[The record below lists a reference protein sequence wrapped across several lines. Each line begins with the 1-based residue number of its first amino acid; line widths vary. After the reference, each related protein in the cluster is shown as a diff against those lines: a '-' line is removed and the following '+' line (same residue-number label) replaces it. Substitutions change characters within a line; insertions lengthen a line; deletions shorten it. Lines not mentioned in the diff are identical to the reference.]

1 MTKLARF
8 AIALSVIA
16 VFAGAP
22 LVRAV
27 ADDASDRA
35 KIDAD
40 VKEAVANLYKTVG
53 GSKELA
59 QKSKGMLV
67 FPSVVKAGLGVG
79 GQYGKGA
86 LLIKGRP
93 VGYYSTA
100 AASFG
105 FQAGAQARS
114 LVFMFMT
121 DEALQKFQN
130 SKGWD
135 VGGDA
140 TVTAVKTGVNGALD
154 FSTVN
159 QPVVAIAYA
168 NSGLMADLS
177 LKGTKVSKLD
187 LAPSEASGSSTR

>member
-1 MTKLARF
+1 MIKLARI
-8 AIALSVIA
+8 AITLSVIA
-16 VFAGAP
+16 IFGGAP
-22 LVRAV
+22 FARAF

-35 KIDAD
+35 KIDSD
-40 VKEAVANLYKTVG
+40 VKAAVAELYKTVG

-59 QKSKGMLV
+59 AKSKGMLV
-67 FPSVVKAGLGVG
+67 FPSVVKAGFGVG
-79 GQYGKGA
+79 AQYGKGA
-86 LLIKGRP
+86 LLIKQRP
-93 VGYYSTA
+93 VAYYSTA

-121 DEALQKFQN
+121 DEALRKFQN
-130 SKGWD
+130 SNGWD

-140 TVTAVKTGVNGALD
+140 TVTAVKTGANGALD

-187 LAPSEASGSSTR
+187 LSPGEASGSSTR

>member
-1 MTKLARF
+1 MSKLARF

-16 VFAGAP
+16 VIGGAP
-22 LVRAV
+22 ALRAF

-35 KIDAD
+35 KIDSD
-40 VKEAVANLYKTVG
+40 VKASVAELYKTVG

-59 QKSKGMLV
+59 DKAKGMLV
-67 FPSVVKAGLGVG
+67 FPSVYKAGFGVG

-86 LLIKGRP
+86 LLIKQRP

-114 LVFMFMT
+114 LVFLFMT
-121 DEALQKFQN
+121 DEALKKFQTTN
-130 SKGWD
+130 GWD

-168 NSGLMADLS
+168 NTGLMADLS

-187 LAPSEASGSSTR
+187 ISPSEASGSSTH

>member
-1 MTKLARF
+1 MSKLARF

-16 VFAGAP
+16 VFTGAP
-22 LVRAV
+22 ALRAV

-35 KIDAD
+35 KIDTD
-40 VKEAVANLYKTVG
+40 VKASIAELYKTVG

-59 QKSKGMLV
+59 AKAKGILV
-67 FPSVVKAGLGVG
+67 FPSVYKAGFGVG
-79 GQYGKGA
+79 AQYGKGA
-86 LLIKGRP
+86 LLIKQRP
-93 VGYYSTA
+93 VAYYSTA

-105 FQAGAQARS
+105 FQAGAQERS

-121 DEALQKFQN
+121 DEALHKFQN
-130 SKGWD
+130 TNGWD

-140 TVTAVKTGVNGALD
+140 TVTAVKTGVNGAID
-154 FSTVN
+154 FASVN

-168 NSGLMADLS
+168 NAGLMADLS

-187 LAPSEASGSSTR
+187 LSPSEASGSSTR

>member
-1 MTKLARF
+1 MSKLARF

-16 VFAGAP
+16 IFGSAP
-22 LVRAV
+22 VMRAV
-27 ADDASDRA
+27 ADDTSDRA
-35 KIDAD
+35 KIDSD
-40 VKEAVANLYKTVG
+40 VKAAVAELYKTVG

-59 QKSKGMLV
+59 AKSKGMLV
-67 FPSVVKAGLGVG
+67 FPSVVKAGFGVG
-79 GQYGKGA
+79 AQYGKGA
-86 LLIKGRP
+86 LLIKRRP
-93 VGYYSTA
+93 VAYYSTA

-121 DEALQKFQN
+121 DEALRKFQN
-130 SKGWD
+130 SQGWD

-140 TVTAVKTGVNGALD
+140 TVTAVKTGANGALD

-159 QPVVAIAYA
+159 QPVVAIAYG

-187 LAPSEASGSSTR
+187 LSPAEASGSTTR

>member
-1 MTKLARF
+1 MSKLARF
-8 AIALSVIA
+8 AIALSIIA
-16 VFAGAP
+16 IFGGAP
-22 LVRAV
+22 VVRAL
-27 ADDASDRA
+27 ADDASERA

-59 QKSKGMLV
+59 AKSKGMLV
-67 FPSVVKAGLGVG
+67 FPSVYKAGLGVG

-86 LLIKGRP
+86 LLINQRP
-93 VGYYSTA
+93 VAYYSTA

-121 DEALQKFQN
+121 DEALKKFRN
-130 SKGWD
+130 SQGWD

-140 TVTAVKTGVNGALD
+140 TV
-154 FSTVN
+154 
-159 QPVVAIAYA
+159 
-168 NSGLMADLS
+168 
-177 LKGTKVSKLD
+177 
-187 LAPSEASGSSTR
+187 